1 LKGSEAK
8 LLVLSDS
15 DFVYLKRFDFSV
27 SKLVE
32 RHPSGVPDRVIA
44 AGLMITEDDV
54 RDLYEDIVLKLRRTM
69 KVEL

>member
-8 LLVLSDS
+8 LLVLNDPN
-15 DFVYLKRFDFSV
+15 FVYLKRFDFSV
-27 SKLVE
+27 AKLVE

-54 RDLYEDIVLKLRRTM
+54 RDLYEEIVVKLRRTM

>member
-8 LLVLSDS
+8 LLVANDD
-15 DFVYLKRFDFSV
+15 DFVYLKRFDFSL
-27 SKLVE
+27 SKLAE
-32 RHPSGVPDRVIA
+32 RHPTGVPDRVIA

-54 RDLYEDIVLKLRRTM
+54 RDLYEEIIVKLRQVM

>member
-1 LKGSEAK
+1 MKGSEAK

-15 DFVYLKRFDFSV
+15 DFVYLKRFDFSMT
-27 SKLVE
+27 KLAE
-32 RHPSGVPDRVIA
+32 RHPAGVPDRVIA